1 MPITSTLP
9 YAGLAQPLIRSAPA
23 AEAKHPQ
30 TAAIPSACSAN
41 PTADL
46 RADMPRRASAG
57 HTSTVEAAQKAEER
71 RGLEEMEAIKKLA
84 ARDREVRAH
93 EQAHMAVGGRYAGGA
108 SYQYER
114 GPNGVAYAV
123 AGEVPIS
130 TGEEATAAATLEK
143 ARIVR
148 RAALA
153 PAQPSPADRQV
164 AAEAAALEAKALRD
178 MQREAAAA
186 AQERQQA
193 SAQEASAKASA
204 TATDSIRFGEP
215 RPEGTQAEAYDR
227 PGNIFVKSN
236 PYHNRQSPGVLIS
249 RFA

>member
-1 MPITSTLP
+1 MQITSASLH
-9 YAGLAQPLIRSAPA
+9 AGLTHPLLRTAPA

-30 TAAIPSACSAN
+30 ATATPSARASSPAAERSADT
-41 PTADL
+41 PE
-46 RADMPRRASAG
+46 RVSAG
-57 HTSTVEAAQKAEER
+57 HTGTSDPAKKAEER
-71 RGLEEMEAIKKLA
+71 RALEDMEAIKKLA

-130 TGEEATAAATLEK
+130 TGEEASAAATLQK

-178 MQREAAAA
+178 LQREAAAA
-186 AQERQQA
+186 VEEQPQ
-193 SAQEASAKASA
+193 SPAQEASQSSAAQTDAKRS
-204 TATDSIRFGEP
+204 GEP
-215 RPEGTQAEAYDR
+215 RPEDAQAAARDR
-227 PGNIFVKSN
+227 ADTAFVKPN
-236 PYHNRQSPGVLIS
+236 PYQNRPSPGVLIS